1 MLHSPA
7 EVYEP
12 APETVVID
20 NDVAVTT
27 RDGTVLRINVYRP
40 RGDGPFP
47 VLMCAHP
54 YRKDNLPKRK
64 RGGRFSVPF
73 QQHVLRQPSRPRFSS
88 LTSSGRSSKF
98 CGHLKPIGFER

>member
-1 MLHSPA
+1 MRSPA

-12 APETVVID
+12 PHGAVVIG

-27 RDGTVLRINVYRP
+27 RDGTMLRANVYRP

-54 YRKDNLPKRK
+54 YGKDNLPKRK
-64 RGGRFSVPF
+64 RGGRFSVSF
-73 QQHVLRQPSRPRFSS
+73 QQRVLRRRAA
-88 LTSSGRSSKF
+88 
-98 CGHLKPIGFER
+98 GFRA